1 MESLK
6 NFFGVVFKGN
16 SSENYPLLLTFAYI
30 FALSLIALFTFVSHS
45 ITNYIS
51 DTQLE
56 RAEITYQL
64 RSQSILV
71 MEISRYASDYY
82 NDSMRY
88 DYIFMEQSIEKLESS
103 YNQTIQYINTPARFD
118 LGDAKET
125 LGHYYFKI
133 GFDIANKMS
142 MYLKFSKEFANFSD
156 TSSSQERQ
164 KVLSQLN
171 SGQDRL
177 LIELLNAAQADF
189 QKETIDEIQSIMN
202 IQLYMSGGI
211 IFVILLEALFIFR
224 PIIKKLDQYH
234 VTIISQAMED
244 TLTGIN
250 NRRAFYKHSEAFFE
264 KAATENKPFT
274 VVLCDLDKF
283 KSVNDTYGHEV
294 GDEVLKHFAKTLTS
308 ALRPFDVVA
317 RLGGEEFALILGNT
331 TPKAAA
337 HILDRLL
344 EIIRKN
350 TCHYVLN
357 DGTEGSLKYTTSVGY
372 YVCHPQK
379 ILDVDTYLRYA
390 DLALYDA
397 KEGGRDRHVR
407 YLPQKSDDNDNS
419 EEPAVAVVSEKAD
432 DEDRKYSSR
441 ATDHNVEQ
449 PA

>member
-1 MESLK
+1 MDSIK
-6 NFFGVVFKGN
+6 NFFAVVFKGD

-30 FALSLIALFTFVSHS
+30 FALSMIALFTFVSHT

-88 DYIFMEQSIEKLESS
+88 DYIFMKQSIEKLENS
-103 YNQTIQYINTPARFD
+103 YSEVVSYINTPDGFEV
-118 LGDAKET
+118 GKAKET
-125 LGHYYFKI
+125 LGRYYFKD
-133 GFDIANKMS
+133 GFAIAEKMS
-142 MYLKFSKEFANFSD
+142 IYLKFSKEFENFSE

-164 KVLSQLN
+164 RVLEQLN
-171 SGQDRL
+171 GGQDRL

-224 PIIKKLDQYH
+224 PIIKKLDEYH

-244 TLTGIN
+244 TLTGLN
-250 NRRAFYKHSEAFFE
+250 NRRAFYKQSEAFFE
-264 KAATENKPFT
+264 KAQAENKPFT

-294 GDEVLKHFAKTLTS
+294 GDEVLKHFSKTLKS
-308 ALRPFDVVA
+308 ALRPFDIVA

-331 TPKAAA
+331 SPKAAS

-344 EIIRKN
+344 EIVRNN
-350 TCHYVLN
+350 TCSYTLN
-357 DGTEGSLKYTTSVGY
+357 DGTQGSLKYTTSVGY
-372 YVCHPQK
+372 FVCHPQK
-379 ILDVDTYLRYA
+379 ILDLDTYLRYA
-390 DLALYDA
+390 DLALYEA
-397 KEGGRDRHVR
+397 KEGGRDRHIRYTLPKLDEKDETTAEVNDATAVTQDDDKVR
-407 YLPQKSDDNDNS
+407 
-419 EEPAVAVVSEKAD
+419 
-432 DEDRKYSSR
+432 YSSR
-441 ATDHNVEQ
+441 ASDQVKQ